1 MSQEELI
8 NEQIEERLCRL
19 AAKFMDYYR
28 NKEYGKAKHCYDTA
42 RTVFCVMGT
51 SEKFR
56 DELWGNRDKNIPG
69 LFMESVVSK
78 VFLETAVKGT
88 TKNVTQMS
96 QQEFEL
102 RHAQRRGMGLYA
114 KK

>member
-1 MSQEELI
+1 MIPEELV
-8 NEQIEERLCRL
+8 NEQVEERLRRI
-19 AAKFMDYYR
+19 AEKFMEYYR
-28 NKEYGKAKHCYDTA
+28 NKEYGKAKYCYDTA
-42 RTVFCVMGT
+42 RTVLGVM
-51 SEKFR
+51 SASDEFR

-69 LFMESVVSK
+69 LFMETAVNK

-96 QQEFEL
+96 QEEFEL
-102 RHAQRRGMGLYA
+102 RHAQRRSLGLYA